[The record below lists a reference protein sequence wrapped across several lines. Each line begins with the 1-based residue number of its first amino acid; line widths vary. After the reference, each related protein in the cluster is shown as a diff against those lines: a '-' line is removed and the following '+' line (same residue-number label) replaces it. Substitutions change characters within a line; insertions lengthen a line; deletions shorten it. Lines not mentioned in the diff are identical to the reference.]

1 MPDSFH
7 YHRLPDNHRYFRLLE
22 LLPGTGND
30 LLRIRLRTEC
40 VFSAPPYEAI
50 SYVWRVFNDDRDDAI
65 IQYDDGPYHLA
76 ITWNLQFALKCI
88 RDPVSTRLLWT
99 DALCINQSD
108 HREKNEQIRCMRLV
122 YKNARRVLAWLGD
135 TQFDSATLFKFLGM
149 VAAVCPP
156 PKDYGLTHHD
166 FEKLDTL
173 LASADHEHW
182 DMLRKLHE
190 ATLFSRI
197 WVVQELNLALDGHLL
212 TSQSKI
218 QLADFRTAIFWINK
232 RRPVQVESFQI
243 PWGLLDPYLYLQFI
257 CNDPTRLNITN
268 SDQRQPVHYVLR
280 SVRNCASTDP
290 HDKIYAILGH
300 CSLDTWIENTKGH
313 RKIPI
318 DYDLP
323 YKEVYL
329 AVAQRLLKEPQPML
343 TLSLVDHHENA
354 WAGREDT
361 QAHLPS
367 WVPNWKDPA
376 QASFLPNEFRPRYCA
391 SSNTRP
397 SFEVLDQR
405 LRVRGF
411 VVDTVTWRS
420 PTMSSDNLRAG
431 LQLQGG
437 QRQGAANVLY
447 HIWAHLQGQAGLHS
461 PDAEDRILEHFC
473 LTLNAGNRILSQ
485 QTYRNEIRTSERTT
499 DCVAVLAQLGV
510 SVKGADGVTRNIC
523 GDTHRF
529 LATTEELCKG
539 RCFFVTEGGLMG
551 LGPRIMSA
559 GDKVCIMLGS
569 QVPFVLRPLPL
580 KQQYRLCGESYVH
593 GIMDGEALDDSKQD
607 TLTESVLEII

>member
-7 YHRLPDNHRYFRLLE
+7 YHSLPDNHRYFRLLE
-22 LLPGTGND
+22 LLPGTGDD
-30 LLRIRLRTEC
+30 LLKIRLRTEC
-40 VFSAPPYEAI
+40 LFTAPPYEAI
-50 SYVWRVFNDDRDDAI
+50 SYVWRVFNDDRDHAM
-65 IQYDDGPYHLA
+65 IQYDDGPSHLA
-76 ITWNLQFALKCI
+76 ITWNLQFALQTV
-88 RDPVSTRLLWT
+88 RDPVSARLLWT

-108 HREKNEQIRCMRLV
+108 PSEKNEQIRCMRLV

-135 TQFDSATLFKFLGM
+135 TQFNSATLFNFLGK

-156 PKDYGLTHHD
+156 PKDYGSMHHD
-166 FEKLDTL
+166 FDILDNF

-182 DMLRKLHE
+182 ITLRKLHE
-190 ATLFSRI
+190 DTLFSRI

-212 TSQSKI
+212 TSQSKML
-218 QLADFRTAIFWINK
+218 LADFRTAIFWINK
-232 RRPVQVESFQI
+232 RRPVQVERFQI
-243 PWGLLDPYLYLQFI
+243 PWNLLDPYLYLQFI
-257 CNDPTRLNITN
+257 CNDPARLNITN

-313 RKIPI
+313 GQIPI

-329 AVAQRLLKEPQPML
+329 AVAQRLLEEPQPML

-354 WAGREDT
+354 WAGREGT

-367 WVPNWKDPA
+367 WVPNWKDSA
-376 QASFLPNEFRPRYCA
+376 RASFLPNEFRSRYCA
-391 SSNTRP
+391 SLDTRP

-405 LRVRGF
+405 LQVRGC

-437 QRQGAANVLY
+437 QRPGPTNVLD
-447 HIWAHLQGQAGLHS
+447 HIWAHLQGEADLHS
-461 PDAEDRILEHFC
+461 PDAMDRVLEHFC

-485 QTYRNEIRTSERTT
+485 QTYKNEIQTSERVA
-499 DCVAVLAQLGV
+499 DCVAVLTQLGLP
-510 SVKGADGVTRNIC
+510 VKGASGSTRNIC

-529 LATTEELCKG
+529 LATTEELCRG
-539 RCFFVTEGGLMG
+539 RCFFVTKGGLMG
-551 LGPRIMSA
+551 LGPRIMSP
-559 GDKVCIMLGS
+559 GDKVCILFGS
-569 QVPFVLRPLPL
+569 QVPFVMRPSPL
-580 KQQYRLCGESYVH
+580 EQQYRLCGESYIQ
-593 GIMDGEALDDSKQD
+593 GIMNGEAIEQLKQG
-607 TLTESVLEII
+607 TLTESVFHIN